1 MRIQERMASL
11 VETLLLPQRLGF
23 ALLGAIPRAVTALE
37 SIDRTLKDVERRLSR
52 IDDVPG
58 EIEGLQDAF
67 TRSSD
72 EIEALRHAMTPEI
85 AALRHTL
92 EPVVADLD
100 HVAEDL
106 DGVRDVVEPLQPAA
120 ERIGRLAERLPGR
133 KR

>member
-1 MRIQERMASL
+1 MPSVL
-11 VETLLLPQRLGF
+11 GTLLLPQRLGV

-37 SIDRTLKDVERRLSR
+37 SIDRTLQAVEQRLAR

-58 EIEGLQDAF
+58 EIEGLQNAF
-67 TRSSD
+67 DRSND

-100 HVAEDL
+100 E
-106 DGVRDVVEPLQPAA
+106 VRDVVEPLQPAA
-120 ERIGRLAERLPGR
+120 ERIGRLADKLPGGA
-133 KR
+133 